1 MKKIRIN
8 MLSQA
13 TSVDGQGVGSAYIEQ
28 VALVKENDDIFEVE
42 INSKKSNFDIYHM
55 HTFNPQYVMRL
66 NKRHINVTYVHC
78 LPETFDGSL
87 KMPKPIFW
95 AFKKY
100 VKHAYKKADEA
111 VVVNPIFIE
120 SLVKLGLKREN
131 IIPIFLKM
139 LAQKE
144 RILFYLLNQ
153 LEKSIKRLKEM
164 SNFIRILILI

>member
-1 MKKIRIN
+1 MEKIRIN

-42 INSKKSNFDIYHM
+42 INSKKGNFDIYHM

-66 NKRHINVTYVHC
+66 NRRHINVTYVHC

-100 VKHAYKKADEA
+100 NLSFAL
-111 VVVNPIFIE
+111 VN
-120 SLVKLGLKREN
+120 
-131 IIPIFLKM
+131 
-139 LAQKE
+139 AT
-144 RILFYLLNQ
+144 
-153 LEKSIKRLKEM
+153 
-164 SNFIRILILI
+164 

>member
-1 MKKIRIN
+1 

-42 INSKKSNFDIYHM
+42 VNSKKSNFDIYHM

-120 SLVKLGLKREN
+120 
-131 IIPIFLKM
+131 P
-139 LAQKE
+139 
-144 RILFYLLNQ
+144 
-153 LEKSIKRLKEM
+153 
-164 SNFIRILILI
+164 